1 MAANPKKNGRL
12 ADASEL
18 LQSSHLMV
26 KSAEGERAPVDRAVA
41 ARRASK
47 ILQRFVRPA

>member
-1 MAANPKKNGRL
+1 MAANPNKNARL

-18 LQSSHLMV
+18 LQSSHLIV

-41 ARRASK
+41 SRRAAK
-47 ILQRFVRPA
+47 VFQRVVRPA